1 MLVSFYIV
9 NVWVFKLAY
18 LICLFTESCNHD
30 DTHHTR
36 LGGLKQD
43 FQEFDRDFISHWTGL
58 SEEQL
63 MRVLWVSKA
72 LSSTP

>member
-36 LGGLKQD
+36 PGGLKQD
-43 FQEFDRDFISHWTGL
+43 FQEFERDFNSH
-58 SEEQL
+58 
-63 MRVLWVSKA
+63 
-72 LSSTP
+72 

>member
-36 LGGLKQD
+36 PGGLKQD
-43 FQEFDRDFISHWTGL
+43 FQEFERDFNSHWTGL
-58 SEEQL
+58 KKKL
-63 MRVLWVSKA
+63 VLNLK
-72 LSSTP
+72 L